1 MNYRSP
7 LRFLAPVALI
17 AVVVAIFLVVG
28 SQSGGGGGGGGGSK
42 AGSGNGTQLTAQ
54 ERKRRRERRKRRTS
68 QTTYTV
74 KAGDSLD
81 AIAIAV
87 KVPKETLQTLN
98 PNLDPQALQPGQ
110 KIKIR

>member
-1 MNYRSP
+1 MDFRSP

-17 AVVVAIFLVVG
+17 AVIVAIFLVVG
-28 SQSGGGGGGGGGSK
+28 STTGGGDKGDK
-42 AGSGNGTQLTAQ
+42 ASGDKGTELTSQ
-54 ERKRRRERRKRRTS
+54 EKQRKRDRRRARQK

-81 AIAIAV
+81 AIAIKV
-87 KVPKETLQTLN
+87 KVPKETLQQLN
-98 PNLDPQALQPGQ
+98 PDLDPQALQPGQ